1 MKVYNLIIFA
11 AAVAAATSSVSAE
24 ETVTLRRI
32 TGAELKYLYEFPT
45 WRQTSSS
52 GATDTGVAGDF
63 VKCPGLSFVIVDKA
77 MSIALPSTFV
87 KDETR
92 TSKVYGTLL
101 FNNVE
106 NDVLSLS
113 RSDYEDLRF
122 VIKREDRIGSIV
134 SSKAPTEL
142 PMSLMAIVDLSKNQS
157 VFRDMKCSYTNNEK
171 TSAQFDPIGDE
182 STHPW
187 ISYETPDA
195 GDFKIQMRIESKPFY
210 IRYATNTADQY
221 FRLYTTQDTY
231 NLNIY
236 QFENI
241 SVVAEPNDEGGVD
254 VAISHVDDDPV
265 MQNLEEGA
273 IEMCVVMNDGE
284 DVSVKDL
291 MESETRYS
299 LYDNGWKTSL
309 RIEPV
314 AVRAYGAAPTTAWMQ
329 PCYTLEYKGEK
340 YSVPVGR
347 ITTVELNDDIST
359 AIPEVGFTDA
369 VEEPVIYYNLQGQRI
384 ASPRAG
390 SVYLRVTPTSA
401 TKIRF

>member
-1 MKVYNLIIFA
+1 M
-11 AAVAAATSSVSAE
+11 
-24 ETVTLRRI
+24 
-32 TGAELKYLYEFPT
+32 
-45 WRQTSSS
+45 
-52 GATDTGVAGDF
+52 
-63 VKCPGLSFVIVDKA
+63 
-77 MSIALPSTFV
+77 
-87 KDETR
+87 
-92 TSKVYGTLL
+92 
-101 FNNVE
+101 
-106 NDVLSLS
+106 
-113 RSDYEDLRF
+113 
-122 VIKREDRIGSIV
+122 
-134 SSKAPTEL
+134 
-142 PMSLMAIVDLSKNQS
+142 
-157 VFRDMKCSYTNNEK
+157 
-171 TSAQFDPIGDE
+171 
-182 STHPW
+182 
-187 ISYETPDA
+187 
-195 GDFKIQMRIESKPFY
+195 
-210 IRYATNTADQY
+210 
-221 FRLYTTQDTY
+221 
-231 NLNIY
+231 
-236 QFENI
+236 
-241 SVVAEPNDEGGVD
+241 D

-314 AVRAYGAAPTTAWMQ
+314 VVRAYGAAPTTAWMQ